1 MENSTDGILRPCAPE
16 AQPFLTDL
24 LLDDAVEGKKQEN
37 WDTRKAYC
45 EQVKDIFETG
55 TPRNKRQAQRITK
68 CSETLFF
75 DWSKVDADG
84 CIKLQFKKAF
94 FCRVRNCPI
103 CQWRRSL
110 KLVARFFEALPAI
123 HAAHP
128 TMRYAL
134 LTLTVKNC
142 PIDELRATVQA
153 MNKAWK
159 RLSERKIF
167 PALGFVRS
175 LEVTKETD
183 TYDKKTKKLIHKARP
198 NYCHPHF
205 HIILALPFSYFVG
218 RNYLST
224 AKWAELW
231 QHALRSDYTPVCDV
245 RLVKSKPRV
254 KDGSMVAFEAIVND
268 LRAALA
274 VFHATE
280 TEAALDSLIEALFA
294 ARNNDITALFT
305 ALENTQKNCSIA
317 NLPRIQ
323 ALVVALKEFESDTV
337 TAGLQAAILETIKYT
352 VKPSDLVQDSAW
364 TLALVD
370 QLHNTRAVAFGGI
383 FKDFLK
389 EEEEESGDS
398 DDQQDDTN
406 PLCFGWRSKIKRYQ
420 QNP

>member
-1 MENSTDGILRPCAPE
+1 M
-16 AQPFLTDL
+16 
-24 LLDDAVEGKKQEN
+24 
-37 WDTRKAYC
+37 
-45 EQVKDIFETG
+45 IFF
-55 TPRNKRQAQRITK
+55 I
-68 CSETLFF
+68 
-75 DWSKVDADG
+75 
-84 CIKLQFKKAF
+84 
-94 FCRVRNCPI
+94 VRFWPVVN
-103 CQWRRSL
+103 
-110 KLVARFFEALPAI
+110 V
-123 HAAHP
+123 
-128 TMRYAL
+128 
-134 LTLTVKNC
+134 

-183 TYDKKTKKLIHKARP
+183 TYDKKTKKLIRSARP

-205 HIILALPFSYFVG
+205 HIILALPASYFG
-218 RNYLST
+218 GNYLST

-280 TEAALDSLIEALFA
+280 TETALESLTDAIVA

-305 ALENTQKNCSIA
+305 ALENTQKNCTTA

-323 ALVVALKEFESDTV
+323 ALVVALKAFESDTV

-370 QLHNTRAVAFGGI
+370 QLHNTRAVALGGI
-383 FKDFLK
+383 FKDFLQEK
-389 EEEEESGDS
+389 EEEDELDES

-406 PLCFGWRSKIKRYQ
+406 ALCFGWRSKIKRYQ
-420 QNP
+420 QKP

>member
-1 MENSTDGILRPCAPE
+1 MDKSTDLIVVPCATE

-55 TPRNKRQAQRITK
+55 TPRNKRQAQRITQ

-84 CIKLQFKKAF
+84 RIKLQFKKAF

-110 KLVARFFEALPAI
+110 KLVARFFEVLPAI

-142 PIDELRATVQA
+142 PIEELRTTVQA
-153 MNKAWK
+153 MNKAWQ
-159 RLSERKIF
+159 RLSQRKIF

-183 TYDKKTKKLIHKARP
+183 TYDKNTKKLIHKARP

-205 HIILALPFSYFVG
+205 HIILALPASYFG
-218 RNYLST
+218 GNYLST
-224 AKWAELW
+224 AKWALLW
-231 QHALRSDYTPVCDV
+231 QHALRSDYTPICDV

-280 TEAALDSLIEALFA
+280 TETALESITDAIVA

-305 ALENTQKNCSIA
+305 ALENTQKNCTTA
-317 NLPRIQ
+317 NLSRIQ
-323 ALVVALKEFESDTV
+323 ALVMALKAFESDTV

-370 QLHNTRAVAFGGI
+370 QLHNTRAVALGGI

-389 EEEEESGDS
+389 EEEEEEETGDS
-398 DDQQDDTN
+398 DDQQDDTA
-406 PLCFGWRSKIKRYQ
+406 LRFGWRSKIKRYQ
-420 QNP
+420 QKP